1 MSALIALIASEGL
14 PDCVS
19 DGVRHQASAMVT
31 EVSAQKLAH
40 ERLAARLEL
49 AERRGWSARQQLCAL
64 RETLRAAEREV
75 LQRRA
80 AAAAGSTAEAAGT
93 EAEETLRAELDA
105 ARAAAHEARRK
116 QHEAEAI
123 AAQARATECH

>member
-1 MSALIALIASEGL
+1 MIALIASGGL
-14 PDCVS
+14 PHCVS
-19 DGVRHQASAMVT
+19 DGVRRQVSAMVT
-31 EVSAQKLAH
+31 EVAAQKLAH

-49 AERRGWSARQQLCAL
+49 AERRGSSARQQLCAL

-123 AAQARATECH
+123 AAQARATECR